1 MLNLSSDTHIL
12 IQGISQPLALDALLD
27 MHSYGMKVV
36 AGVNAGLGNQKIHGI
51 EVFDLV
57 EQAMAVHPA
66 IDTTIIFTPALR
78 VLDAALEA
86 IAAGI
91 TRIVIA
97 TSGVPPLD
105 MIALL
110 RRTQNSPV
118 WILGAGSAGLI
129 VPNQV
134 LLGTLDASIFTPG
147 SVGIISRSH
156 SLIYEVAELL
166 NSAQLGQ
173 SLAVHLGS
181 DPINCSNS
189 SRWLTALGANTQQIV
204 LLGNITI
211 DADLHQALTLLNKPV
226 ISYNPQL
233 KSAITPITD
242 AARLLRVGQGELDQE
257 QPHAT
262 IQIATSLDRILE
274 LVKPRR

>member
-1 MLNLSSDTHIL
+1 MINLSSDTHIL
-12 IQGISQPLALDALLD
+12 IQGISHPLALETLLD

-57 EQAMAVHPA
+57 EQARSVYGE

-91 TRIVIA
+91 SQIVIA

-105 MIALL
+105 MIELL

-156 SLIYEVAELL
+156 SLMYEVAELL

-181 DPINCSNS
+181 DPINCSQS
-189 SRWLTALGANTQQIV
+189 SRWLTALGANTRQIV
-204 LLGNITI
+204 LLGNIPI
-211 DADLHQALTLLNKPV
+211 DPDLHQALTLLNMPV
-226 ISYNPQL
+226 IAYNPQL
-233 KSAITPITD
+233 KTAITPITD

-257 QPHAT
+257 QPHPNM
-262 IQIATSLDRILE
+262 QIAGTLDRIVE
-274 LVKPRR
+274 LVKSIG

>member
-1 MLNLSSDTHIL
+1 MINLSSDTHIL
-12 IQGISQPLALDALLD
+12 IQGISQPLALEALLD
-27 MHSYGMKVV
+27 MHSYGMQVV

-57 EQAMAVHPA
+57 EQAIAAHGT

-91 TRIVIA
+91 SQIVIA

-105 MIALL
+105 MIELL

-134 LLGTLDASIFTPG
+134 LIGTLDASIFTPG
-147 SVGIISRSH
+147 TVGIISRSH
-156 SLIYEVAELL
+156 SLMYEVAELL
-166 NSAQLGQ
+166 NSAGLGQ

-181 DPINCSNS
+181 DPINCSHS
-189 SRWLTALGANTQQIV
+189 SRWLTALGADTQQIV

-211 DADLHQALTLLNKPV
+211 NPDLRQALTLLHKPV

-233 KSAITPITD
+233 KTAIIPITD

-262 IQIATSLDRILE
+262 IQIASTLAQIVE
-274 LVKPRR
+274 LVESTR